1 MRSTPVL
8 CLVGFLTL
16 AGAKAARAEAPPA
29 SPPPIRRLLSEY
41 PVSGTEAGI
50 DATRLLLS
58 SGVAGLTLVAYVS
71 YGFAEWW
78 TTAPRP
84 FHYTREGNLQRYSYV
99 GGVDKFG
106 HAWGCL
112 VINRGV
118 SGLLRWSGMKPLW
131 STLLG
136 AALAQGIFTF
146 AEIEDAYYD
155 YGWSDGDVVFNLL
168 GSLFGVV
175 LDLVPWLDRLLDFR
189 VWYWPTPMLARKN
202 YNAAEDYSGQKYFL
216 VVKGE
221 GIPALRE
228 TGLRYLELYVGYH
241 AEGYRR
247 YRHRAERHVFVGFS
261 LDVGAVIAEVLFPRL
276 RPPEELEA
284 WTVFLFEHWHPH
296 VLHAPLVDAK
306 LP

>member
-1 MRSTPVL
+1 M
-8 CLVGFLTL
+8 
-16 AGAKAARAEAPPA
+16 
-29 SPPPIRRLLSEY
+29 
-41 PVSGTEAGI
+41 
-50 DATRLLLS
+50 
-58 SGVAGLTLVAYVS
+58 
-71 YGFAEWW
+71 
-78 TTAPRP
+78 
-84 FHYTREGNLQRYSYV
+84 

-118 SGLLRWSGMKPLW
+118 SGLLRWSGMKPFW
-131 STLLG
+131 SSLLG
-136 AALAQGIFTF
+136 TAVAQGIFTF
-146 AEIEDAYYD
+146 AEIEDGFYD

-168 GSLFGVV
+168 GSLFGIV

-189 VWYWPTPMLARKN
+189 VWYGPTPMLARKN

-216 VVKGE
+216 VFKGE

-228 TGLRYLELYVGYH
+228 TGLRYLEFYVGWH

-261 LDVGAVIAEVLFPRL
+261 LDVGAVIAEVLFPRI
-276 RPPEELEA
+276 RPPEEVEA

-296 VLHAPLVDAK
+296 FVHAPLVDAK